1 MIRRFVYLLL
11 VAVTLQLSWG
21 TVSAYCEH
29 ESGRAARHFGH
40 HGHDAPASDAGGL
53 ATGEPGADHAGDAP
67 GAPKKASPHTH
78 CSSCSH
84 AALAVIALD
93 GGLAHPRPI
102 AIAPPAPVIHISSA
116 YSAPPE
122 RPQWLHAA

>member
-29 ESGRAARHFGH
+29 ESGKAARHLGH
-40 HGHDAPASDAGGL
+40 HEHDAPSAG
-53 ATGEPGADHAGDAP
+53 AGADPSDTITAGHADDAP
-67 GAPKKASPHTH
+67 GAKKASPHTH

-84 AALAVIALD
+84 AALAAITPDAGV
-93 GGLAHPRPI
+93 AHPRP
-102 AIAPPAPVIHISSA
+102 AGLTPPAPAIHLTSA
-116 YSAPPE
+116 YTTPPE
-122 RPQWLHAA
+122 RPQWRHAA